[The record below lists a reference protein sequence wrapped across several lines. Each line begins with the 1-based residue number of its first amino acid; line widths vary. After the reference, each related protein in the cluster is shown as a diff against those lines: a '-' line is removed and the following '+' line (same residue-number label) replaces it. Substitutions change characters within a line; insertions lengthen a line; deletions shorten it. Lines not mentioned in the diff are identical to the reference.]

1 MTPEERRAFVLGRLS
16 EAHGPLTGS
25 ELAREAHVSRQVL
38 VQDVALLRAQGAD
51 IVSTTRGY
59 VLAAPAPRPRTL
71 FKVFHDAGRVEEELT
86 LVVDLGGTVED
97 TLVNHRT
104 YGRLSAPLGVS
115 SRQDVSHFLA
125 ELGRSRSRLLSEVTS
140 GYHFHHVSAQTAAT
154 LDAIGRALDEH
165 GLLAPLTSWE
175 RAQGIEVW
183 EPPHDAPDA
192 SALR

>member
-16 EAHGPLTGS
+16 EADGPLTGS
-25 ELAREAHVSRQVL
+25 ELAREARVSRQVL
-38 VQDVALLRAQGAD
+38 VQDVALLRARGAD

-59 VLAAPAPRPRTL
+59 VLASPAQRPRAL
-71 FKVFHDAGRVEEELT
+71 FKVFHDASRVEEELT

-115 SRQDVSHFLA
+115 SRKDVSRFLA

-140 GYHFHHVSAQTAAT
+140 GYHFHHVSAPARAT
-154 LDAIGRALDEH
+154 LDAVGRALDEH
-165 GLLAPLTSWE
+165 GLLAPLTDWE
-175 RAQGIEVW
+175 RGQGIEVW
-183 EPPHDAPDA
+183 QPPRGGTGA
-192 SALR
+192 